1 MQNSTLPS
9 FSPGGTATEW
19 SGSAHL
25 QTKWDWRAVGNFI
38 GGGSGAGLL
47 LSSVLTASSPLSY
60 RVQAGLGL
68 AVIALGLL
76 CIMAKMGRPSRAF
89 NIFRHVETS
98 WMTRE
103 GFAMPTLFGCGL
115 LALWQGNVGLM
126 AWLATASA
134 LFFLYC
140 QAKILREARGIPAWS
155 APAIIP
161 LLLAGGMAEGFG
173 LAVLASLTL
182 GGVSRLQVALLLVAL
197 CLRYWAWRRY
207 QTSLVAR
214 SAPREAL
221 GVVDGFD
228 GGFAVSGHGL
238 PLVLA
243 AVALWLDEPALT
255 GLAATAGLIATASGW
270 YMKFVLVTRAGFF
283 YRKRLSLAYQ
293 GRPPAQRE
301 TVEV

>member
-1 MQNSTLPS
+1 MQNSTQP
-9 FSPGGTATEW
+9 FSSLGGTASEW

-47 LSSVLTASSPLSY
+47 LSAVLTASSPLSY

-68 AVIALGLL
+68 VVIALGLL
-76 CIMAKMGRPSRAF
+76 CIMAKMGRPSRAL

-115 LALWQGNVGLM
+115 VALWQGSAGLM

-155 APAIIP
+155 TPGIIP
-161 LLLAGGMAEGFG
+161 LLLASGLAEGFG
-173 LAVLASLTL
+173 LAVLASSLTL
-182 GGVSRLQVALLLVAL
+182 DGVSMPQAALLLAAL
-197 CLRYWAWRRY
+197 SLRYWAWRRY
-207 QTSLVAR
+207 RASLTATNV
-214 SAPREAL
+214 PRETL
-221 GVVDGFD
+221 KVLDDFD
-228 GGFAVSGHGL
+228 GGFAVSSHGL
-238 PLVLA
+238 PVALTAMALLLGESALSGLA
-243 AVALWLDEPALT
+243 AV
-255 GLAATAGLIATASGW
+255 AGLIATTSGW
-270 YMKFVLVTRAGFF
+270 HMKFVLVTRAGFF
-283 YRKRLSLAYQ
+283 YRKSLSLARLA
-293 GRPPAQRE
+293 GRRLAA
-301 TVEV
+301 